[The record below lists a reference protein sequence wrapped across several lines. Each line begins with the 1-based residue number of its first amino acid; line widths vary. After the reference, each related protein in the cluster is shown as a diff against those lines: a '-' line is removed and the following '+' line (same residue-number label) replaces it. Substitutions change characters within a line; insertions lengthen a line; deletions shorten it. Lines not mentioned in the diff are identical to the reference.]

1 VGWNLKRKE
10 QAMLIP
16 TGSIILVTDGARL
29 RVYRNEGTAA
39 VARLVQQDGLEVH
52 VPSSAE
58 MGDDRPG
65 RSFSSHGVGRSSHET
80 ANPHDAIEAQFAEDA
95 AERVNGL
102 VAAGETVLLAAAPRT
117 LGLMR
122 KALAPRVRD
131 RLLAEIDADYTK
143 ATPEDLSQ
151 LLARREQ
158 PA

>member
-1 VGWNLKRKE
+1 
-10 QAMLIP
+10 MLIP

-29 RVYRNEGTAA
+29 RVYRNEGPAA
-39 VARLVQQDGLEVH
+39 AAKLVQQDGLEVH
-52 VPSSAE
+52 LPSSAE
-58 MGDDRPG
+58 LGDDRPG
-65 RSFSSHGVGRSSHET
+65 RSFSSHGVGRSAYET
-80 ANPHDAIEAQFAEDA
+80 ADPHDAIEAQFAEDA
-95 AERVNGL
+95 ADRVNGL

-122 KALAPRVRD
+122 RALAPGVRD

-143 ATPEDLSQ
+143 TTPEDLSG